1 MAFVV
6 EDGTGLANANSYV
19 SVADADAYFADRGIA
34 AWTGS
39 STVKEHALIRATD
52 FIETV
57 YGRRFRGSVVTDTQ
71 ALSFPRYITGEDE
84 IPSDLKKATC
94 EYALRALSASLLPDP
109 SSDATGLPLMGK
121 TTIVGPIET
130 TVRYSGTVPALTKN
144 YPAADMLL
152 AGLVRP
158 ASVVRA

>member
-19 SVADADAYFADRGIA
+19 SVADADAYFADRGIT

-39 STVKEHALIRATD
+39 STVKEQALIRATD